1 MLKVILASLLL
12 IRVPDT
18 KKECRNEYDLINYLV
33 HEKKDSALVD
43 ERLLSWREYG
53 YESFKKLN
61 SKNYNLGGQ
70 LEKFDLDGL
79 FDEEQKQLI
88 DEFLQSRYPGKVN
101 LGSISF
107 KNKIIKTKGSVPKKT
122 IYSYSYPIVLKG
134 IDEELYGIIL
144 ERETFEVNNELKLK
158 VFVKR
163 SYSWELVL
171 ETLKEFSVAL

>member
-1 MLKVILASLLL
+1 MILLKVILASLLL

-107 KNKIIKTKGSVPKKT
+107 KN
-122 IYSYSYPIVLKG
+122 
-134 IDEELYGIIL
+134 
-144 ERETFEVNNELKLK
+144 
-158 VFVKR
+158 
-163 SYSWELVL
+163 
-171 ETLKEFSVAL
+171 